1 MTVAAEAAWE
11 AAQALWGVRMH
22 APVPKPDAH
31 EASFAWFGFPA
42 EISYDP
48 IALDRVGCAAFLESV
63 FAHELGHHALAPST
77 RIDSL
82 KIRYQMA
89 RALAASD
96 PLGGVDTAAQAP
108 RYANIWSDM
117 LINVRVAQAQRADD
131 PDREPEMIRMWRVL
145 SAPVIAH
152 GDAGA
157 ETDPA
162 WWVVMRA
169 YEMLWAL
176 PAGSLCVAA
185 APHRLRD
192 EAAAAA
198 EQARN
203 LGEVDPA
210 DIQLPRGFGS
220 RYRGDYADAER
231 RRRAAEINRERAEAQ
246 VHPALSLDP
255 ELDARFLADTVRV
268 FGADPI
274 SGALSF
280 GMILGPYVSALHA
293 AGMEGAVAG
302 GAGGTGGCA
311 EDQGAAATAEEL
323 ERVLSD
329 GRLRETPL
337 HPSLTLADAGSVPE
351 TPDAERRAGQ
361 GFGLARTLALFSAS
375 ERAAVLAAWYQSE
388 AAPFVAPLRAPRS
401 VPARSDLLGALE
413 TWEVGDDLADL
424 DWPGTLARGAA
435 VIPGVTTRR
444 RDLLPDD
451 PVREQRPVTLDLYVD
466 SSGSM
471 PHPDRGSPA
480 VLAGMILVQSV
491 LRGGGRVRVSSF
503 SSPGQVASFEK
514 FTRDRLQITSTLCT
528 FFGGG
533 TVFPLDLLASRYLSD
548 RSVVRRGERRQ
559 LVVLSDSGVASFFGA
574 WQDQYADVAPRV
586 LPLVE
591 SGTLV
596 VVPDA
601 WSRKQ
606 GYGAGDTGYEV
617 MEVETMTDA
626 PAVCARLARRIM
638 QAGAAA

>member
-1 MTVAAEAAWE
+1 MTAAAAWE
-11 AAQALWGVRMH
+11 AAQELWSVRMH
-22 APVPKPDAH
+22 PPVAKPDAH

-48 IALDRVGCAAFLESV
+48 VALDRVGCAAFLGSV

-77 RIDSL
+77 RIDAL
-82 KIRYQMA
+82 KIRYQVA
-89 RALAASD
+89 RALTASD
-96 PLGGVDTAAQAP
+96 PLGAVDVAAQAP

-117 LINVRVAQAQRADD
+117 LINARITRAQRADH

-145 SAPVIAH
+145 SAPMIAQ

-157 ETDPA
+157 ETGPA

-169 YEMLWAL
+169 YEMLWSL
-176 PAGSLCVAA
+176 PAGSLCVSEP
-185 APHRLRD
+185 PHGLRD
-192 EAAAAA
+192 AARAAA
-198 EQARN
+198 EEARN

-210 DIQLPRGFGS
+210 DIRLPTGFGS
-220 RYRGDYADAER
+220 RYRGNYEEAER

-255 ELDARFLADTVRV
+255 ELDARFLADTVRA
-268 FGADPI
+268 FGTDPI
-274 SGALSF
+274 SGALPF

-293 AGMEGAVAG
+293 AGAVDSAFGPAG
-302 GAGGTGGCA
+302 GIGGCS
-311 EDQGAAATAEEL
+311 EEQGAAATAEEL
-323 ERVLSD
+323 ERVLAD

-337 HPSLTLADAGSVPE
+337 HPSLTLADAGSVPDV
-351 TPDAERRAGQ
+351 PDVERQAGQ
-361 GFGLARTLALFSAS
+361 GFGLAQTLALFSAS

-388 AAPFVAPLRAPRS
+388 AAPFAAPLSAPRA
-401 VPARSDLLGALE
+401 VPSRKDLLGALE

-424 DWPGTLARGAA
+424 DWPGTLARGATM
-435 VIPGVTTRR
+435 IPGVTTRR

-451 PVREQRPVTLDLYVD
+451 PVHEKRPVTLDLYVD
-466 SSGSM
+466 ASGSM

-491 LRGGGRVRVSSF
+491 LRGGGRVRVTSF
-503 SSPGQVASFEK
+503 SSPGQVASFEE
-514 FTRDRLQITSTLCT
+514 FTRDRMQITGTLCT
-528 FFGGG
+528 FFAGG

-548 RSVVRRGERRQ
+548 RTAVRRGERRH

-574 WQDQYADVAPRV
+574 WQDRYADVAPRT
-586 LPLVE
+586 LPLLA

-606 GYGAGDTGYEV
+606 GYGADDTGYEV
-617 MEVETMTDA
+617 MEIQQMTDA

-638 QAGAAA
+638 HAGAAA